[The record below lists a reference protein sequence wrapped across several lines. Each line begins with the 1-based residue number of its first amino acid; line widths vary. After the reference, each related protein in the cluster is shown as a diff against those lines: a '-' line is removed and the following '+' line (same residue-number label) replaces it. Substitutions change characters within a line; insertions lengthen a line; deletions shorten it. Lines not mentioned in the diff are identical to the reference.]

1 MKFFQS
7 ETAPRR
13 SEARRGGLVGSR
25 TAQIS
30 SPQQRRW
37 QGKPSAAGTTSPASG
52 ICRGDMADAHPQT
65 VRICCRVRPALPSE
79 STRCCTEITSRNGTR
94 MIQLNDPR
102 NARESMTYQFDE

>member
-1 MKFFQS
+1 M
-7 ETAPRR
+7 
-13 SEARRGGLVGSR
+13 
-25 TAQIS
+25 
-30 SPQQRRW
+30 
-37 QGKPSAAGTTSPASG
+37 SA
-52 ICRGDMADAHPQT
+52 AHPQT